1 MKIKKCRSCKSTK
14 LKKTF
19 TLGNQYLTGV
29 FPSKISDKVS
39 QGNLTL
45 VICEKCE
52 LLQLED
58 SFDSYE
64 MYGSNYGYMSSLN
77 RSMFDHLKNKAKNLI
92 KKYNIKPGDTIIDT
106 GSNDGTFLSFFG
118 KNFNSIGVDPTI
130 VKFKDYYKKNII
142 KVSDFFSYK
151 IVKKHLKKK
160 AKLITSIAM
169 FYDLEDP
176 ISFVE
181 DIYEC
186 LDDNGIWH
194 LEQSYM
200 PSMIKNISYDTICH
214 EHLEYYSLKSLKFI
228 LDKVGFKI
236 INIELN
242 NVNGGSFAVTAAK
255 KKSKLIEYEKII
267 DWLLKKEEMS
277 NFNKFETIKEFG
289 VKAAIQ
295 KILLKDL
302 LNNLTDM
309 GKTVYGYGASTKGNV
324 ILQYCNIN
332 QADLPFVCDV
342 NPFKFNKYTPG
353 TKIKIISEEKAKKIN
368 PDYFLVLPWHFRD
381 FIIKKEKNYINS
393 GRNLIFPL
401 PDIEII

>member
-1 MKIKKCRSCKSTK
+1 MKINKCRSCKSTK
-14 LKKTF
+14 IKKTF
-19 TLGNQYLTGV
+19 DLGNQYLTGV
-29 FPSKISDKVS
+29 FPSKKNDKVS
-39 QGNLTL
+39 KGNLAL
-45 VICEKCE
+45 VICEKCG

-58 SFDSYE
+58 SFDSHE
-64 MYGSNYGYMSSLN
+64 MYGSNYGYRSSLN
-77 RSMFDHLKNKAKNLI
+77 KSMFDHLKNKSRNLI
-92 KKYNIKPGDTIIDT
+92 KKYNLKSGDTIIDT

-130 VKFKDYYKKNII
+130 VKFKNFYKKNII
-142 KVSDFFSYK
+142 KVSDFFSYQA
-151 IVKKHLKKK
+151 VKKHLKKK

-181 DIYEC
+181 DVYEC

-214 EHLEYYSLKSLKFI
+214 EHIEYYSLRSLKFI
-228 LDKVGFKI
+228 LDAVGFKI

-242 NVNGGSFAVTAAK
+242 NINGGSFAVTAAK
-255 KKSKLIEYEKII
+255 KKSKHEEHKKII
-267 DWLLKKEEMS
+267 NWLLKKEEIA
-277 NFNKFETIKEFG
+277 NYNKVEIIKEFG
-289 VKAAIQ
+289 VKATQQ
-295 KILLKDL
+295 KVLLRDL
-302 LNNLTDM
+302 LNNLADM

-332 QADLPFVCDV
+332 QKNLPFVCDV

-353 TKIKIISEEKAKKIN
+353 TKIKIISEAKAKKVN

-381 FIIKKEKNYINS
+381 FIIKKEKKYLNS
-393 GRNLIFPL
+393 GKNLIFPL

>member
-1 MKIKKCRSCKSTK
+1 MKINKCRSCESTK
-14 LKKTF
+14 IKKTF
-19 TLGNQYLTGV
+19 DLGNQYLTGV
-29 FPSKISDKVS
+29 FPSKKNDKVS
-39 QGNLTL
+39 KGSLAL

-52 LLQLED
+52 LLQLEN
-58 SFDSYE
+58 SFDSQE
-64 MYGSNYGYMSSLN
+64 MYGPNYGYMSSLN
-77 RSMFDHLKNKAKNLI
+77 KSMFDHLKNKARNLI

-130 VKFKDYYKKNII
+130 IKFKNYYKKNII
-142 KVSDFFSYK
+142 KISDFFSYNV
-151 IVKKHLKKK
+151 VKKHLKKK

-214 EHLEYYSLKSLKFI
+214 EHLEYYSLKSIKFI
-228 LDKVGFKI
+228 LDSVGFKI

-255 KKSKLIEYEKII
+255 KKSKHEEQKKII
-267 DWLLKKEEMS
+267 NWLLKKEEIS

-289 VKAAIQ
+289 VKAATQ

-332 QADLPFVCDV
+332 QDDLPFVCDV
-342 NPFKFNKYTPG
+342 NPYKFNKYTPG

-381 FIIKKEKNYINS
+381 FIIKKEKKYINS